1 MKLATDREAE
11 VVWKWIWPVMLN
23 SKDKDPCNR
32 NYKKRCILE
41 KITLIDA
48 QRWYYFGTYLSHS
61 GGDY

>member
-32 NYKKRCILE
+32 NYKK
-41 KITLIDA
+41 TL
-48 QRWYYFGTYLSHS
+48 YFGKNSI
-61 GGDY
+61 D